1 MTTSV
6 WLLAIGSLVGIISA
20 IAFVHLRA
28 AAELATAKKR
38 MKSLNEQNKIS
49 RTYDYKSRRKIAARD
64 HDRRRTVNDE
74 ESQE

>member
-20 IAFVHLRA
+20 IALVHIRA

-38 MKSLNEQNKIS
+38 MQSLNEQNKIT
-49 RTYDYKSRRKIAARD
+49 RTYDYKSWRKIAARN
-64 HDRRRTVNDE
+64 HGRRTINDE